1 MSFNAWLI
9 KVIATVLDNYPEAAA
24 FLYNK
29 KKLIIFNDINISI
42 LIEKKIGEIRDL
54 FIRKWVML

>member
-1 MSFNAWLI
+1 VSFNAWLI